1 MSNFLKISKVIFV
14 LLFLINLISCKK
26 LGLCDDKE
34 LSLVRKDLNSN
45 LLKTNGFYY
54 RNAGTDYQG
63 VKLYETVVF
72 YKNGTIMLPGT
83 SEIEKL
89 DDYIIMIS
97 KSNQSD
103 TKFVWG
109 LFDID
114 SNNISLNH
122 WVAAQCGYPAVLR
135 TGEIIND
142 TTFVLKKMKR
152 WNSQGTT
159 EQDIIEE
166 FHFRQLSI
174 KPDSIN
180 NFIK

>member
-1 MSNFLKISKVIFV
+1 MSNFLKISKVILVF
-14 LLFLINLISCKK
+14 LFLINLVSCKK

-34 LSLVRKDLNSN
+34 LSLVRKDINSN

-54 RNAGTDYQG
+54 GYADTDFEG
-63 VKLYETVVF
+63 VKLYETIVF
-72 YKNGTIMLPGT
+72 YKNGAIMLPGT
-83 SEIEKL
+83 SEFEKL
-89 DDYIIMIS
+89 DDYILMIS
-97 KSNQSD
+97 ESNQSD

-109 LFDID
+109 LFDIE
-114 SNNISLNH
+114 STNISLNH
-122 WVAAQCGYPAVLR
+122 WVASQCGYPTVLR

-142 TTFVLKKMKR
+142 TTFILKKMKR
-152 WNSQGTT
+152 WDSQGTS
-159 EQDIIEE
+159 ELDIIEE